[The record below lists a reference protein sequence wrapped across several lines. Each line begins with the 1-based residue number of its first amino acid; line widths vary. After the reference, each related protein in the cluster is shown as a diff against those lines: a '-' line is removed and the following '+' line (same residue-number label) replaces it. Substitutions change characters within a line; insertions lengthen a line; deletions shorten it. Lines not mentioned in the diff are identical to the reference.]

1 MDKKRRSSQ
10 PAEDLA
16 EGSPK
21 KVAAVEI
28 VDDEGSSVAE
38 ETTTTVNAP
47 TTSQVE
53 EACTHLLSVLETVDE
68 NTNLTDLQAARS
80 FLLAMQQKCA
90 KEKSKLSNMTQPIQP
105 IGLDEH
111 GVLRFKKNAIVADLV
126 YSSNLNDI
134 SLKVTQGQ
142 YSNQDYVHLMQLIGY
157 SVSGF
162 GDLSSVQKCPEVL
175 KEVDSRADAFIQ
187 KYMK

>member
-10 PAEDLA
+10 PAEDLHQ
-16 EGSPK
+16 GLFK

-38 ETTTTVNAP
+38 ETTTTVKAP

-53 EACTHLLSVLETVDE
+53 EACTHLLSVLETMDE
-68 NTNLTDLQAARS
+68 DADLQAARS
-80 FLLAMQQKCA
+80 FLLTMQQMCA
-90 KEKSKLSNMTQPIQP
+90 TEKSKLSNMAQPIQP

-126 YSSNLNDI
+126 DSSNLNDI
-134 SLKVTQGQ
+134 SRKVKQGQ
-142 YSNQDYVHLMQLIGY
+142 YSNQDYVHLMQLVGY

-162 GDLSSVQKCPEVL
+162 GDLSSVQKYPEVL